1 MKIAYLILAHTDP
14 CMLHRLIGSLWV
26 EGHTWFYVHV
36 DKKTDIR
43 PFLPVG
49 NEDWADSCC
58 FLQKR
63 IKVWW
68 GGFSQCKSMWLLL
81 ETALKSEEHF
91 DRFVLLSGLDYPLWS
106 NGRMLKLYEQYPE
119 RQFIMGYDLTE
130 VKSPKKIPNR
140 VIKYNYWDYIMPC
153 ITFYKRLRRA
163 SCTNHAIEAQN
174 PSPSTPN
181 PMAKNISQEHR
192 LWLKSLLQS
201 FPLRKKSYV
210 QLDEG
215 GIHVYGG
222 AQWFNLSRGCV
233 ESIYQEYSKHPQ
245 YKHYF
250 KTAMAP
256 DELLFNTLIFNS
268 PYRDTAYLYSPIGE
282 YPGLEKTT
290 YTHYIVYRGGMK
302 VFQAEDFDS
311 LMASNK
317 MFCRK
322 VTTDQSSVLLD
333 LIDKKRSEDEQQS

>member
-1 MKIAYLILAHTDP
+1 MKIAYLIQAHTDP
-14 CMLHRLIGSLWV
+14 MMLHRLIRSLWV
-26 EGHTWFYVHV
+26 EERTWFYVHV

-91 DRFVLLSGLDYPLWS
+91 DRFVLLSGLDYPLWC
-106 NGRMLKLYEQYPE
+106 NGKILKLYEQYPE
-119 RQFIMGYDLTE
+119 RQFILGYDLTE

-192 LWLKSLLQS
+192 LWLKSFLQS

-233 ESIYQEYSKHPQ
+233 ESIFIKSIASIHSTNTILRQLWLRMSYS
-245 YKHYF
+245 
-250 KTAMAP
+250 
-256 DELLFNTLIFNS
+256 LI
-268 PYRDTAYLYSPIGE
+268 P
-282 YPGLEKTT
+282 
-290 YTHYIVYRGGMK
+290 
-302 VFQAEDFDS
+302 
-311 LMASNK
+311 
-317 MFCRK
+317 
-322 VTTDQSSVLLD
+322 
-333 LIDKKRSEDEQQS
+333 

>member
-1 MKIAYLILAHTDP
+1 MKIAYLIQAHTDP
-14 CMLHRLIGSLWV
+14 MMLHRLIRSLWV
-26 EGHTWFYVHV
+26 EEHTWFYVHV

-49 NEDWADSCC
+49 NEIWADSCC

-106 NGRMLKLYEQYPE
+106 NSRMLKLYEQYPE

-130 VKSPKKIPNR
+130 VKSPTQIPNR
-140 VIKYNYWDYIMPC
+140 VVKYNFWDYLMPC
-153 ITFYKRLRRA
+153 ISFYKSLRK
-163 SCTNHAIEAQN
+163 SCHANCAIDETNARVSNANSKSGNKSHFFRKW
-174 PSPSTPN
+174 
-181 PMAKNISQEHR
+181 AKGFI
-192 LWLKSLLQS
+192 QS
-201 FPLRKKSYV
+201 FPLRKKPYV
-210 QLDEG
+210 QLSGG

-311 LMASNK
+311 LIASNK